1 LEKLLKITEGI
12 PEYDIR
18 ISMDLM
24 LKKELLKAEDYEV
37 MLKNYKRNK
46 SSLNDVKL
54 SFYMNFLSLVSIST
68 AFRYVES
75 TYKIMNKSFPMDKL
89 IGLIKM
95 TENNL
100 EFRSIFMEIY
110 SNFHARFQKPFNQQ
124 QI

>member
-1 LEKLLKITEGI
+1 MEKLLKITEWI

-75 TYKIMNKSFPMDKL
+75 TYKIMNTSFPMDKL

-100 EFRSIFMEIY
+100 EFCSIFMEIY
-110 SNFHARFQKPFNQQ
+110 AKFQKPFNQQ

>member
-1 LEKLLKITEGI
+1 MEKLLKITEGI

-68 AFRYVES
+68 VFRYVES
-75 TYKIMNKSFPMDKL
+75 TYKIMNTSFPMDKL

-100 EFRSIFMEIY
+100 EFHSIFMEIY

>member
-1 LEKLLKITEGI
+1 MEKLLKITEGI

-75 TYKIMNKSFPMDKL
+75 TYKIMNTSFPMDKL

-100 EFRSIFMEIY
+100 EFHSIFMEIY

>member
-1 LEKLLKITEGI
+1 MEKLLKITEGI

>member
-1 LEKLLKITEGI
+1 MEKLLKITEGI

-75 TYKIMNKSFPMDKL
+75 TYKIMNTSFPMDKL

>member
-1 LEKLLKITEGI
+1 MEKLLKITEWI

-75 TYKIMNKSFPMDKL
+75 TYKIMNTSFPMDKL

-100 EFRSIFMEIY
+100 EFHSIFMEIY

>member
-75 TYKIMNKSFPMDKL
+75 TYKIMNTSFPMDKL